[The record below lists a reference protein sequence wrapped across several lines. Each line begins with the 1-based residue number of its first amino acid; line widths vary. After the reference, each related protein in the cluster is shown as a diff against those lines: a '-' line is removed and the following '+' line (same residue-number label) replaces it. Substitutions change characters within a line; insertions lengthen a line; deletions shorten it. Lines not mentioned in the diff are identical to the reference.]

1 MKPITHATLLAL
13 VMSCAGTQAFAT
25 ERRLGTLF
33 HTATEREALAHR
45 ALKVEAQSPA
55 EPPVPHDLPPFRLD
69 GVLWKDS
76 RPVMLWV
83 DRQPF
88 SSAAS
93 LGATVKL
100 PTDWQIHL
108 APDHI
113 RLIDAAGQTS
123 RLHAGEHWPLASP
136 AFQLERS
143 TAKAR

>member
-13 VMSCAGTQAFAT
+13 VMSWACTQSFAT
-25 ERRLGTLF
+25 ERQLGTLF
-33 HTATEREALAHR
+33 HTATEREALAQR
-45 ALKVEAQSPA
+45 ALKVETQSPA
-55 EPPVPHDLPPFRLD
+55 EPPTPHELIPFRLD

-100 PTDWQIHL
+100 PPDWQIHL
-108 APDHI
+108 APGHI

-136 AFQLERS
+136 AFRLEH
-143 TAKAR
+143 TTTKAR